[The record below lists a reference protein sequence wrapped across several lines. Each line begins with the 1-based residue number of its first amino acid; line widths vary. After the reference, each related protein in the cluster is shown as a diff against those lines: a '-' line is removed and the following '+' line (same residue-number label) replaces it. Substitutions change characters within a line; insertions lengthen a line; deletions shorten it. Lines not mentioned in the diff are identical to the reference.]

1 MTIQLPAE
9 TEVRLER
16 IARRTG
22 RSKAELAREAVLE
35 FIENQEDIRDSRT
48 AIKEAKEK
56 GTTPWETLKVELG
69 L

>member
-9 TEVRLER
+9 TEARLDR

-22 RSKAELAREAVLE
+22 RSKTELAREAVLA
-35 FIENQEDIRDSRT
+35 FIENQEDARDARM

-56 GTTPWETLKVELG
+56 GTIQWETLKVELG